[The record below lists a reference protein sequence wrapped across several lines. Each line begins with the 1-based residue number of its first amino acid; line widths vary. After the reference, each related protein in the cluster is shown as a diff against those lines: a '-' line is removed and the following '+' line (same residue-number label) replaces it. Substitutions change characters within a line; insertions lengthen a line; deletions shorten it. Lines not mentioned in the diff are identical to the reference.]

1 MDGQMTVFEFLPV
14 EEIALENMTGDD
26 LARIMKNATG
36 LDFIP
41 DKYGD
46 GYVAKMGKVELSTR
60 LGRYKMNDNTNRFI
74 SVGWF
79 AKDRGR
85 SGPHDSVDDAIKA
98 MRKCVD
104 EAKEMK

>member
-1 MDGQMTVFEFLPV
+1 MDGQMTMFDFLPV
-14 EEIALENMTGDD
+14 EEMSLESMTGDD
-26 LARIMKNATG
+26 LVRIMRNATG
-36 LDFIP
+36 LNFTP

-98 MRKCVD
+98 MKKCVD